1 LTESCLLKGIR
12 IMNKTIRKILIVD
25 DESEFCKT
33 IQRHL
38 KRVGFLT
45 DYDAGGT
52 EVYQKV
58 QNSFKRGSPFDLMII
73 DISMLLTDG
82 IGISQKIINDYSSVS
97 ILFIT
102 ACSDFD
108 LVKKIMRP
116 NIDAHNKKP
125 LTPQKMIELIDNIDH
140 KRKSLFN

>member
-1 LTESCLLKGIR
+1 
-12 IMNKTIRKILIVD
+12 MNKNIRKILIVD
-25 DESEFCKT
+25 DEFEFCKT

-38 KRVGFLT
+38 KRAGFLT

-52 EVYQKV
+52 EAYQKV

-73 DISMLLTDG
+73 DISMLLNDG
-82 IGISQKIINDYSSVS
+82 IEISQKIIKDYSSVS

-125 LTPQKMIELIDNIDH
+125 LTPQKMIKLIDNIDR
-140 KRKSLFN
+140 KRNS

>member
-1 LTESCLLKGIR
+1 MKKNI
-12 IMNKTIRKILIVD
+12 KKILIVD
-25 DESEFCKT
+25 DEFEFCKT

-38 KRVGFLT
+38 KREGFLT
-45 DYDAGGT
+45 DYDAGGIKA
-52 EVYQKV
+52 YQKV
-58 QNSFKRGSPFDLMII
+58 QSSFNRGSLFDLMII
-73 DISMLLTDG
+73 DITMLRIDG
-82 IGISQKIINDYSSVS
+82 VKISQRIINDYSSVS

-116 NIDAHNKKP
+116 NMDDHYKKP

-140 KRKSLFN
+140 KRNLFFNKN

>member
-1 LTESCLLKGIR
+1 MK
-12 IMNKTIRKILIVD
+12 KTIKRILIVD
-25 DESEFCKT
+25 DEFEFCKT

-38 KRVGFLT
+38 KRAGFLT

-52 EVYQKV
+52 EAYQKV
-58 QNSFKRGSPFDLMII
+58 QNSFNRGSPFDLMII
-73 DISMLLTDG
+73 DITMLLNDG
-82 IGISQKIINDYSSVS
+82 VKISQRIINDYSSVS

-102 ACSDFD
+102 ACSDYD

-116 NIDAHNKKP
+116 NMDDHYKKP

-140 KRKSLFN
+140 KRILLFDKN